1 MKMLLT
7 VAATLAMLALGNAAM
22 AQNYSGNWPLTV
34 TKAMFINGK
43 YCLVLTGNGS
53 SGTATIAGMQEGSFQ
68 IINRQFVTIIPV
80 PLEGQNGALTFTA
93 VAKKGKIG
101 NGAAVQIEGGESFD
115 SGSLAVGK
123 KGGC

>member
-7 VAATLAMLALGNAAM
+7 AAAILPLLASANAVA

-43 YCLVLTGNGS
+43 YCLVLTGHGS
-53 SGTATIAGMQEGSFQ
+53 SGTATIEGMQTGSFQ

-80 PLEGQNGALTFTA
+80 PLQGQNGALTFIA
-93 VAKKGKIG
+93 VATKGKIG
-101 NGAAVQIEGGESFD
+101 KGAAVEIEGGESFD
-115 SGSLAVGK
+115 SGSLVVGK